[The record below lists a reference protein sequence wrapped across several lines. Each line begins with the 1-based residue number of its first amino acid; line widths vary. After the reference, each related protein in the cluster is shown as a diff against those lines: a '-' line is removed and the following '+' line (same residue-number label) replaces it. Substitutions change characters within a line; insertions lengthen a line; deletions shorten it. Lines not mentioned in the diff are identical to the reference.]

1 MGSLELS
8 SGWLLVITAL
18 LIYCA
23 VQTFRD
29 FRRHRYLMAGVGV
42 FCLALILLMPIRTHA
57 VKYDLQIAS
66 LR

>member
-42 FCLALILLMPIRTHA
+42 FCLALILLPSQKSGIRKPSPSAMT
-57 VKYDLQIAS
+57 
-66 LR
+66 